1 MDKLYK
7 KIIYKN
13 NVKKENKALSMDE
26 LLIRIA
32 EGDMEAFR
40 NLYELTDKAVYGFA
54 LSILKNH
61 HDAEDVM
68 QDTYLRIRAAAHLY
82 RPNGKP
88 MAWIFTIVRNIV
100 FMKLRSSKRFD
111 FSDYNEIE
119 NDVKFSSIMDNED
132 RLVLEAAFKVLGEDE
147 RKIVMLHAITGLRH
161 REIADI
167 VEMPLAT
174 VLSKYNR
181 ALKKMKKFLNEKE

>member
-7 KIIYKN
+7 KIINKS
-13 NVKKENKALSMDE
+13 NVKKVNKDLSTDE

-68 QDTYLRIRAAAHLY
+68 QDAYLRIRAAAHLY

-88 MAWIFTIVRNIV
+88 MAWIFTIVRNMV
-100 FMKLRSSKRFD
+100 FMRIRSSKRFEL
-111 FSDYNEIE
+111 SDYNEIE
-119 NDVKFSSIMDNED
+119 NDIKFSNIMNNED
-132 RLVLEAAFKVLGEDE
+132 RLVLETAFKVLGEDE
-147 RKIVMLHAITGLRH
+147 RNIVMLHAITGLRH

-181 ALKKMKKFLNEKE
+181 ALKKMKKFLSERE

>member
-68 QDTYLRIRAAAHLY
+68 QDTYIKIRSAAYLY
-82 RPNGKP
+82 QSIG
-88 MAWIFTIVRNIV
+88 ITYFI
-100 FMKLRSSKRFD
+100 RF
-111 FSDYNEIE
+111 
-119 NDVKFSSIMDNED
+119 
-132 RLVLEAAFKVLGEDE
+132 L
-147 RKIVMLHAITGLRH
+147 LHSR
-161 REIADI
+161 
-167 VEMPLAT
+167 
-174 VLSKYNR
+174 
-181 ALKKMKKFLNEKE
+181 